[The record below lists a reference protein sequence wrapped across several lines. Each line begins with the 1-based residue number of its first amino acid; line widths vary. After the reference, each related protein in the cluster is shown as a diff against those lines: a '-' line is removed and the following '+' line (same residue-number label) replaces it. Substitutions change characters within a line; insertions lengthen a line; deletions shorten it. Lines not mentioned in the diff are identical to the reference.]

1 MRYIPFVFLSPFH
14 GSFFHYS
21 LTTSKKW
28 SVLIFLESRN
38 TYLPALL
45 FPLTPLDSGKRVC
58 STTSPLFGVCCFW
71 RAAPPRVRPVVPP
84 LAFPPDMLF
93 SSSSC
98 CLVSSKITCPK
109 KKNTTPRVP
118 RTCTPSWMLSYL
130 CSNAPGKAVGLLS
143 THQKNSLTMHLIHTP
158 GLVTGGVPSVNNG
171 KKPTPRARP
180 TAKEQGIKITHM
192 NSFKKPSVWI
202 LDPGVNNNQ
211 KLENFFN
218 RWKTTGPVQF
228 NKNFQEEIDNL
239 CKKGTP
245 IQASPALV
253 TQLFL
258 TLLQLEY
265 RVQLP
270 VINLISKF
278 IHSHYFSKEHWPKKP
293 QSPFHGVHRNP
304 VGMSCYHLSF
314 LPLDS
319 YSHYSF

>member
-1 MRYIPFVFLSPFH
+1 M
-14 GSFFHYS
+14 
-21 LTTSKKW
+21 
-28 SVLIFLESRN
+28 
-38 TYLPALL
+38 L

-84 LAFPPDMLF
+84 LAFPPDMHLLL
-93 SSSSC
+93 
-98 CLVSSKITCPK
+98 LVVWFSSKITCPK
-109 KKNTTPRVP
+109 KKNTTLPARVP

-130 CSNAPGKAVGLLS
+130 CSNAPGLLS

-171 KKPTPRARP
+171 KKHTPRARP

-270 VINLISKF
+270 DIK
-278 IHSHYFSKEHWPKKP
+278 IHSFTLFLQRTLAKETSFTLSRCSQKSCWYVSLPFTYLS
-293 QSPFHGVHRNP
+293 SP
-304 VGMSCYHLSF
+304 
-314 LPLDS
+314 
-319 YSHYSF
+319 